1 MLSITPLATLAE
13 LFPKNTVMAPRTT
26 TQKMRWVAF
35 DESQLD
41 GITGTPI
48 PILGDMPLICHRNT
62 MTTEIRNFYELSG
75 IHLDGNYQTYDKVD
89 EAIALAKKL
98 SLEGKRITY
107 YYPPPDEIST
117 GNGLL
122 VSEDFYN
129 WLNDKANM
137 DEFSIADYQ
146 PQHSFFPA
154 DQVEAINDFLPERA
168 IYAKICHPGVT
179 GGGIDVHYCADQ
191 PSRGAL
197 MEWISGRPSGW
208 SGVRLEESVD
218 VRESWCLNLF
228 IDPES
233 VRYLGAAAQIF
244 KSPGSQSGSR
254 IDPEVQPS
262 EATIRLAMEIGKKAG
277 VLGYVGIAGFDIGE
291 DVSGKPFVFDLNF
304 RPAACTPQ
312 VLLHKSATQ
321 RVDAAIS
328 QSWRKL
334 LSGSIV
340 PALEKLQTFVLDGSF
355 VPLRLYDSTDR
366 PGDSSRIYGMLIG
379 KNQEEINLIES
390 RIDSTLAE
398 FEIRSP

>member
-1 MLSITPLATLAE
+1 M
-13 LFPKNTVMAPRTT
+13 
-26 TQKMRWVAF
+26 QKMRWVGF
-35 DESQLD
+35 DDCQLD

-48 PILGDMPLICHRNT
+48 PVVGDMPLICHHNT
-62 MTTEIRNFYELSG
+62 MTTEIRNFYEMAG
-75 IHLDGNYQTYDKVD
+75 IDLDGNYQTYSTVD
-89 EAIALAKKL
+89 EAIELARVMCA
-98 SLEGKRITY
+98 EGKRITY
-107 YYPPPDEIST
+107 YYPPPDEVSV

-137 DEFSIADYQ
+137 DEFSITDYM
-146 PQHSFFPA
+146 PAHAFFPA
-154 DQVEAINDFLPERA
+154 EHVAYIKDFLPERA

-179 GGGIDVHYCADQ
+179 GGGIDVHYCAD
-191 PSRGAL
+191 PASRGAL

-208 SGVRLEESVD
+208 SGVRIEESVD
-218 VRESWCLNLF
+218 VCESWCLNLF
-228 IDPES
+228 IGTDS

-262 EATIRLAMEIGKKAG
+262 EGTIKLAMKIGEKAAS
-277 VLGYVGIAGFDIGE
+277 LGYIGIAGFDIGE
-291 DVSGKPFVFDLNF
+291 DSNGKPFVFDLNF

-312 VLLHKSATQ
+312 VLLHQSATQ
-321 RVDAAIS
+321 RVGAVMS

-334 LSGSIV
+334 LSGSIA
-340 PALEKLQTFVLDGSF
+340 PALKKLQIFVLDGSF

-366 PGDSSRIYGMLIG
+366 PGDSSRIYGMLVG

-390 RIDSTLAE
+390 KIDSILAE